1 MAIYKGYTSVG
12 RDYVDTAASDEVL
25 IRMDLM
31 NHFNTRMGERV
42 MNPDFGCL
50 VWQYLFDP
58 FTDEA
63 KFAIVENIQDIIKQD
78 PRVVLDKIDVTEYE
92 HGLQVILDLVYDGTD
107 QVQQMQVAFDQRT
120 ETAEIT

>member
-1 MAIYKGYTSVG
+1 
-12 RDYVDTAASDEVL
+12 
-25 IRMDLM
+25 M

-92 HGLQVILDLVYDGTD
+92 HGLQVILDLVYDGND

>member
-12 RDYVDTAASDEVL
+12 RDYVDTAATDEVL

-78 PRVVLDKIDVTEYE
+78 PRVILDKIDVTEYE
-92 HGLQVILDLVYDGTD
+92 HGLQVILDLVYDGND
-107 QVQQMQVAFDQRT
+107 QVEQMQVVFDQRT
-120 ETAEIT
+120 ETAEMT

>member
-12 RDYVDTAASDEVL
+12 RDYVDTAATDEVL

-92 HGLQVILDLVYDGTD
+92 HGLQVILDLVYDGND
-107 QVQQMQVAFDQRT
+107 QVEQMQVVFDQRT
-120 ETAEIT
+120 ETAEMT

>member
-12 RDYVDTAASDEVL
+12 RDYVDTAATDEVL

-63 KFAIVENIQDIIKQD
+63 KFAIIENIQDIIKQD

-92 HGLQVILDLVYDGTD
+92 HGLQVILDLVYDGND
-107 QVQQMQVAFDQRT
+107 QLEQMAVSFDQRT
-120 ETAEIT
+120 ETAEMT

>member
-12 RDYVDTAASDEVL
+12 RDYVDTAATDEVL

-31 NHFNTRMGERV
+31 NHFNTRMGERL

-92 HGLQVILDLVYDGTD
+92 HGLQVILDLVYDGND

>member
-12 RDYVDTAASDEVL
+12 RDYVDTAATDEVL

-78 PRVVLDKIDVTEYE
+78 PRVVLDRIDVTEYE
-92 HGLQVILDLVYDGTD
+92 HGLQVILDLVYDGND

>member
-12 RDYVDTAASDEVL
+12 RDYVDTAATDEVL

-42 MNPDFGCL
+42 MTPDIGCL

-92 HGLQVILDLVYDGTD
+92 HGLQVILDLVYDGND

>member
-12 RDYVDTAASDEVL
+12 RDYVDTAATDEVL

-63 KFAIVENIQDIIKQD
+63 KFAIIENIQDIIQQD

-92 HGLQVILDLVYDGTD
+92 HGLQVILDLVYDGND
-107 QVQQMQVAFDQRT
+107 QLAQMAVSFDQRT
-120 ETAEIT
+120 QTAEMT

>member
-12 RDYVDTAASDEVL
+12 RDYVDTAATDEVL

-63 KFAIVENIQDIIKQD
+63 KFAIIENIQDIIKQD

-92 HGLQVILDLVYDGTD
+92 HGLQVILDLVYDGND
-107 QVQQMQVAFDQRT
+107 QLEQMAVSFDQRT
-120 ETAEIT
+120 ESAEMT

>member
-1 MAIYKGYTSVG
+1 MAIYKGYRSVG
-12 RDYVDTAASDEVL
+12 RDYVDTAATDEVL

-63 KFAIVENIQDIIKQD
+63 KFAIIENIQDIIKQD

-92 HGLQVILDLVYDGTD
+92 HGLQVILDLVYDGND
-107 QVQQMQVAFDQRT
+107 QLEQMAVSFDQRT
-120 ETAEIT
+120 ETAEMT

>member
-12 RDYVDTAASDEVL
+12 RDYVDTAATDEVL

-63 KFAIVENIQDIIKQD
+63 KFALVENIQDIIKQD
-78 PRVVLDKIDVTEYE
+78 PRVILDKIDVTEYE
-92 HGLQVILDLVYDGTD
+92 HGLQVILDLVYDGND

>member
-12 RDYVDTAASDEVL
+12 RDYVDTAATDEVL

-92 HGLQVILDLVYDGTD
+92 HGLQVILDLVYDGND

>member
-12 RDYVDTAASDEVL
+12 RDYVDTAATDEVL

-63 KFAIVENIQDIIKQD
+63 KFAIIENIQDIIKQD

-92 HGLQVILDLVYDGTD
+92 HGLQVILDLVYDGND
-107 QVQQMQVAFDQRT
+107 QLEQMRVSFDQRS
-120 ETAEIT
+120 ESAEMT

>member
-12 RDYVDTAASDEVL
+12 RDYVDTAATDEVL

-63 KFAIVENIQDIIKQD
+63 KFAIIENIQDIIKQD

-92 HGLQVILDLVYDGTD
+92 HGLQVILDLVYDGND
-107 QVQQMQVAFDQRT
+107 QLEQMAVSFDQRS
-120 ETAEIT
+120 ETAEMT

>member
-12 RDYVDTAASDEVL
+12 RDYVDTAATDEVL

-50 VWQYLFDP
+50 GWQYLFDP

-92 HGLQVILDLVYDGTD
+92 HGLQVILDLVYDGND

>member
-12 RDYVDTAASDEVL
+12 RDYVDTAATDEVL

-42 MNPDFGCL
+42 MTPDFGCL

-92 HGLQVILDLVYDGTD
+92 HGLQVILDLVYDGND